1 MFNHLPIKLMDK
13 KKKGMYSAPK
23 TKVRRIDVEQCLLA
37 ASMGAKLNG
46 AGIDESSADSNGSE
60 IW

>member
-1 MFNHLPIKLMDK
+1 MDK
-13 KKKGMYSAPK
+13 KKKGLYSAPK